1 MTTLQLRLG
10 TVPKNRLSLIV
21 ARGAS
26 AWILVLSTITYAQ
39 SNMTNVVPGKSLGK
53 ISLGMSPA
61 QVHKVLGKPD
71 KTLRLSN
78 GLLDDVY
85 KAKKTRDRGADA
97 FPRTVRDTVEVLY
110 KGGKAVQLEATSPTF
125 RTRSGLC
132 TLSPL
137 SDLDRIINPKR
148 YSTYGYGGD
157 PGGALKYYLDGQN
170 IGLAFESET
179 SQDVWFNDAP
189 AHAIIV
195 HRKGVPVIPDQGGE
209 FQSTEAQVP
218 PENG

>member
-1 MTTLQLRLG
+1 MMKITLR
-10 TVPKNRLSLIV
+10 TSHKYHLSLAV
-21 ARGAS
+21 AIGAS
-26 AWILVLSTITYAQ
+26 ALVLALSTTTHAQ
-39 SNMTNVVPGKSLGK
+39 SKSPNVVPGKSLGK
-53 ISLGMSPA
+53 ITLGMTPA
-61 QVHKVLGKPD
+61 QVHRLLGKPD

-97 FPRTVRDTVEVLY
+97 FPRTVRDTIEVLY
-110 KGGKAVQLEATSPTF
+110 KGSKAVQLEATSPTF
-125 RTRSGLC
+125 RTRSRLS

-137 SDLDRIINPKR
+137 RDLERIINPKR

-157 PGGALKYYLDGQN
+157 PGGALKYYLDGQG
-170 IGLAFESET
+170 IGLAFESEP
-179 SQDVWFNDAP
+179 SQDVWFKESP